1 MTDKQP
7 FRDKLVLP
15 TASINVFLTSLTHV
29 GLANVGRLMVSSGH
43 LPVNAGHGGGQALG
57 GGWGAITGGGGTKG
71 EIAKVEGINGW
82 EVVGRRVAFKE
93 NFVRAWELTEEIEEG
108 VLEYV
113 KYLVQGGQP
122 LYVKINDGGEAGGR
136 YRITK
141 TTKTRTR
148 SRSRS
153 RGPLGLGK
161 ESRSGQM
168 YVMRKKSVSRPS
180 TERIEIVERDYTS
193 RPEGEGG
200 HGKFLAL
207 PAPPAPEILNVR
219 DERQPLYVERKPKES
234 SSDGSDG
241 GGSDSV
247 GDSARIRRASAADR
261 MQRRTSEMPETERER
276 AVPRRAE
283 RPSARTH
290 SEQELKS
297 RSRYIRQRI
306 AAEKERA
313 VAEIEQTGTRLRTR
327 SRIVHDET
335 LTPEQRAHQANEE
348 EIIDTMEFL
357 DREYGVTVEPIEV
370 PRDPIDNG
378 RVKAVEPP
386 SAASGFA
393 SRELSDSEES
403 DTPIVPSMSRTDRL
417 RAETSL
423 PVHLRS
429 RRDRSYM
436 YKSRYEPYSR
446 YDRDKSRRWR
456 QSYHDEDQYPPLSPD
471 IADHGYGPS
480 MYPPPP
486 PPRRNYHDHYS
497 DDDSDELRRSKLNPN
512 EHKPYMTRQTK
523 KGDRKNSL
531 MKPIIS
537 VAHDG
542 PSNRLPRP
550 ASYGSPDA
558 RHEAEFRRREMR
570 RLGTDHDQDDT
581 YMRGALG
588 PDNSDDGHEDRT
600 RSARR

>member
-1 MTDKQP
+1 
-7 FRDKLVLP
+7 
-15 TASINVFLTSLTHV
+15 
-29 GLANVGRLMVSSGH
+29 
-43 LPVNAGHGGGQALG
+43 
-57 GGWGAITGGGGTKG
+57 
-71 EIAKVEGINGW
+71 
-82 EVVGRRVAFKE
+82 
-93 NFVRAWELTEEIEEG
+93 
-108 VLEYV
+108 
-113 KYLVQGGQP
+113 
-122 LYVKINDGGEAGGR
+122 
-136 YRITK
+136 
-141 TTKTRTR
+141 
-148 SRSRS
+148 
-153 RGPLGLGK
+153 
-161 ESRSGQM
+161 
-168 YVMRKKSVSRPS
+168 
-180 TERIEIVERDYTS
+180 
-193 RPEGEGG
+193 
-200 HGKFLAL
+200 
-207 PAPPAPEILNVR
+207 
-219 DERQPLYVERKPKES
+219 
-234 SSDGSDG
+234 
-241 GGSDSV
+241 
-247 GDSARIRRASAADR
+247 
-261 MQRRTSEMPETERER
+261 
-276 AVPRRAE
+276 
-283 RPSARTH
+283 
-290 SEQELKS
+290 
-297 RSRYIRQRI
+297 
-306 AAEKERA
+306 
-313 VAEIEQTGTRLRTR
+313 LRTR

-357 DREYGVTVEPIEV
+357 DREYGVTVEPVEV

-423 PVHLRS
+423 PVHSRS

-446 YDRDKSRRWR
+446 YDQDKSRRWR
-456 QSYHDEDQYPPLSPD
+456 QSYHDEDEYPPLSPD

-480 MYPPPP
+480 MYPPPPPP

-497 DDDSDELRRSKLNPN
+497 DDDSDELRRSRLNPN

-550 ASYGSPDA
+550 ARYGSPDA

-588 PDNSDDGHEDRT
+588 PDNSDGGHEDRT
-600 RSARR
+600 RSARW